1 MLHPHCFYIYD
12 PFQSEDQAEIYS
24 CIPNLSFVP
33 KILPVCNF
41 RKEFFYTSI
50 DELEELVN
58 KICPTSEFNKTMLA
72 EEFRQSQSTSE
83 VYLSDLK
90 LDNQT
95 EYEWLIKYEKPLL
108 HGMEAALK
116 T

>member
-1 MLHPHCFYIYD
+1 
-12 PFQSEDQAEIYS
+12 
-24 CIPNLSFVP
+24 
-33 KILPVCNF
+33 
-41 RKEFFYTSI
+41 
-50 DELEELVN
+50 
-58 KICPTSEFNKTMLA
+58 MLA

-116 T
+116 A